1 MKICITNI
9 KINSISNIGSLNI
22 GKTILTRNENNT
34 ITSPDNGAQETDV
47 PTDIQVPDP
56 GQIQASTPSPAP
68 SPAPAPAPAPAPSPA
83 PAPGDISV
91 SPGGL

>member
-1 MKICITNI
+1 MNPPIERLFKMKICISNI

-34 ITSPDNGAQETDV
+34 ITQPEKEAQETNG

-56 GQIQASTPSPAP
+56 GQVQAP
-68 SPAPAPAPAPAPSPA
+68 SPGQNVA

-91 SPGGL
+91 SPRSI

>member
-1 MKICITNI
+1 MNSPIERFFKMKICIANI

-34 ITSPDNGAQETDV
+34 ITSPENGENDTDV

-56 GQIQASTPSPAP
+56 GQVQSPTPT
-68 SPAPAPAPAPAPSPA
+68 PA

-91 SPGGL
+91 SPGGI